1 MSNASPSKGS
11 LIRNWLW
18 LPISLLCIVSIAW
31 GVWGTHWVV
40 VDPTLDNNKNKTG
53 TVSMLD
59 AANKTFTITTEKGEG
74 WNVSF
79 NDSARLMFI
88 EETNGTKLK
97 NDKLTF
103 KDKPELLADGIK
115 ITATGKQDAQK
126 KTIKA
131 NVLHIGGAQNIPTKI
146 QNLENEYIYGTADKL
161 CIACVGLGDS
171 NMNRL
176 WQMGLILIAFLLIW
190 AALQI
195 YQKRRGV
202 A

>member
-18 LPISLLCIVSIAW
+18 LPISLLCLASIYW

-40 VDPTLDNNKNKTG
+40 VEPTLDNNKNKTG
-53 TVSMLD
+53 TISVLD
-59 AANKTFTITTEKGEG
+59 KTAMSFTLTTEKGEA
-74 WNVSF
+74 WSVAF
-79 NDSARLMFI
+79 TDSAKEFVI
-88 EETNGTKLK
+88 EEANGQKLK
-97 NDKLTF
+97 SEFTF
-103 KDKPELLADGIK
+103 KDKPELLVDGGK
-115 ITATGKQDAQK
+115 VTVTGTQDAEK
-126 KTIKA
+126 KSIKA
-131 NVLHIGGAQNIPTKI
+131 KVLHIGGAENIPTKI

-176 WQMGLILIAFLLIW
+176 WQMGLILIGFLLIYF
-190 AALQI
+190 LI
-195 YQKRRGV
+195 TIFTRRRGV